1 MLDLT
6 KYKSRYYEVKIS
18 ENEIIHIETPKRNQL
33 KKILSLTKNM
43 NKEEISET
51 DIDSLY
57 EAAIIAFNK
66 NKEGKKFD
74 DEQIEEILGFDSLY
88 AFFDG
93 YYTWIAGNINQ
104 KN

>member
-18 ENEIIHIETPKRNQL
+18 ETEIIHIETPKRNQL

-93 YYTWIAGNINQ
+93 YYTWVAGNINQ